1 MAKALQY
8 LKYASKMQMH
18 HERVLEIGILWDWL
32 TITPFYRNDLYIFCV
47 LGETTFTFFYLYI
60 NDSALNKRQLF
71 MRTGFLPLPLQRLQ
85 VLTAEVREKML

>member
-32 TITPFYRNDLYIFCV
+32 TITPFYRNGFGIFCI
-47 LGETTFTFFYLYI
+47 LGETTYTSFYMYV
-60 NDSALNKRQLF
+60 NDSA
-71 MRTGFLPLPLQRLQ
+71 
-85 VLTAEVREKML
+85 